1 MSKKSK
7 LVESLRNMSQQE
19 LQNELLSVRKTQFNL
34 RMKAVNG
41 ALEKP
46 HLITEARKTVA
57 RIKTLMTEKM
67 GKMTEKA
74 GE

>member
-1 MSKKSK
+1 MSKINK
-7 LVESLRNMSQQE
+7 LLESLRSMSVEE
-19 LQNELLSVRKTQFNL
+19 LGSELISIRKKQFNL

-57 RIKTLMTEKM
+57 RIKTLMTEKG
-67 GKMTEKA
+67 GK
-74 GE
+74 